1 MIYIILLGLQPRH
14 VKLTFQN
21 GLDLKSPYHHQ
32 LAHPTEILT
41 EPIFQVVVKNNSNIY
56 VIANFQLIFII
67 LPVKK

>member
-32 LAHPTEILT
+32 LAHLTEIST
-41 EPIFQVVVKNNSNIY
+41 EPIFQVVFENNLDIY
-56 VIANFQLIFII
+56 VIANFQLNLI
-67 LPVKK
+67 LLPRKK